1 MRSRLLEQGGTAPNE
16 GKIRAMSRCVPAI
29 VLLIAALSGAAC
41 TSVDPTMG
49 IPPSSSAPQPLP
61 VVEPTQTAA
70 TPPQVAALTNEPARV
85 VLAPV
90 IGAPAHAAEQLSA
103 RLAAR
108 TASKRFSLLASADP
122 AANYTL
128 KGFFSTSPEDGE
140 TIVFYVWDVM
150 DAAGNRVH
158 RFSGQ
163 ERVKGR
169 NQGWIDV
176 TESNMRAIA
185 DRTADEFDTWL
196 ATRAG

>member
-1 MRSRLLEQGGTAPNE
+1 
-16 GKIRAMSRCVPAI
+16 MSGWRTAI
-29 VLLIAALSGAAC
+29 VLCVAAVSGAAC

-49 IPPSSSAPQPLP
+49 IVSSKAPEPLP
-61 VVEPTQTAA
+61 VVEPAQPAQP
-70 TPPQVAALTNEPARV
+70 PPQVASLSTDPARV
-85 VLAPV
+85 TLAPV
-90 IGAPAHAAEQLSA
+90 IGAPTHAAEQLSA

-108 TASKRFSLLASADP
+108 APAKRFSLLASPDGT
-122 AANYTL
+122 ANYTL
-128 KGFFSTSPEDGE
+128 KGFFSTSPEEGE

-176 TESNMRAIA
+176 TEANMRSIA
-185 DRTADEFDTWL
+185 DKTADEFAAWL
-196 ATRAG
+196 ATRSG

>member
-1 MRSRLLEQGGTAPNE
+1 MT
-16 GKIRAMSRCVPAI
+16 AI
-29 VLLIAALSGAAC
+29 VLVIAALSGAAC

-49 IPPSSSAPQPLP
+49 FPQSSSSPQPLP
-61 VVEPTQTAA
+61 VVEPTETAA

-90 IGAPAHAAEQLSA
+90 IGAPMQAAEQLSA
-103 RLAAR
+103 RLAQRA
-108 TASKRFSLLASADP
+108 ASKRFSVLASADP
-122 AANYTL
+122 AASYTL

-140 TIVFYVWDVM
+140 TVIFYVWDVM

-163 ERVKGR
+163 ERVEGK

-185 DRTADEFDTWL
+185 DRTADEFDAWL
-196 ATRAG
+196 AARAG

>member
-1 MRSRLLEQGGTAPNE
+1 
-16 GKIRAMSRCVPAI
+16 MSRCVTAV
-29 VLLIAALSGAAC
+29 VLLTAALSGVAC

-61 VVEPTQTAA
+61 VVEPTETAT

-85 VLAPV
+85 ILAPV
-90 IGAPAHAAEQLSA
+90 IGAPAQAAEQLSA
-103 RLAAR
+103 RLADRA
-108 TASKRFSLLASADP
+108 ASRRFSVLTSADP
-122 AANYTL
+122 TANYTL

-140 TIVFYVWDVM
+140 TIIFYVWDVM

-163 ERVKGR
+163 ERVEGR

-196 ATRAG
+196 AARAG

>member
-1 MRSRLLEQGGTAPNE
+1 
-16 GKIRAMSRCVPAI
+16 
-29 VLLIAALSGAAC
+29 
-41 TSVDPTMG
+41 MG

-70 TPPQVAALTNEPARV
+70 APPQVAALTNEPARV
-85 VLAPV
+85 ILAPV
-90 IGAPAHAAEQLSA
+90 IGAPAQAAEQLSA

-108 TASKRFSLLASADP
+108 AASKRFSLLASADP
-122 AANYTL
+122 AASYTL

-163 ERVKGR
+163 ERVEGR

-176 TESNMRAIA
+176 TETNMRAIA
-185 DRTADEFDTWL
+185 DRTADEFDAWL